1 MGSEMCI
8 RDSIQGVE
16 LNDNDLLSAEIIET
30 TIFTI
35 FEDLNTSKTLSVLS
49 ELLPLRN
56 KNKLELNSPTG
67 LAVVKTE
74 VANFIKTAKLLGLLQ
89 KDPEAWFKGGLDYDA
104 LVAEYDSVRAQALA
118 AKEAGDKA
126 KMGEMFKRSD
136 EIRDQFKA
144 CLLYTSPSPRDAT
157 LSRMPSSA

>member
-1 MGSEMCI
+1 MST
-8 RDSIQGVE
+8 
-16 LNDNDLLSAEIIET
+16 LLM
-30 TIFTI
+30 
-35 FEDLNTSKTLSVLS
+35 
-49 ELLPLRN
+49 
-56 KNKLELNSPTG
+56 
-67 LAVVKTE
+67 
-74 VANFIKTAKLLGLLQ
+74 LGLLQ

-144 CLLYTSPSPRDAT
+144 EGVVIESGAGGKSGWRKA
-157 LSRMPSSA
+157 